1 MARLKI
7 DYGIDLG
14 TTNSAIARMENGE
27 SVIKKTKTQMDTLPS
42 CVYFS
47 KSKKGTSINVGL
59 QAKPKIYSDAIMA
72 LNKGEYNSEKFGY
85 IEFKRDMGTD
95 MKYSNSR
102 MTKPFYYPEE
112 LSAEVLK
119 ELKRI
124 INDEEVKA
132 VVITVPAKFTVTQ
145 KTATKEAATLAGFE
159 HCELLQEP
167 IAAAMAYGLSS
178 TQKDA
183 RWLVFDFGGG
193 TFDAAL
199 LKVEDGIMQV
209 FDTEGNNRLGG
220 KDLDNAVIDN
230 ILLPVLNNEY
240 NLTSYYD
247 EEWKMQCL
255 RDGLKPIAEEIRI
268 ALSFQDSYDYSS
280 FSSDY
285 DLMTDDEGN
294 DIEVEVTVSQ
304 QQLLDAIVTH
314 YQKAINICKEL
325 LERNN
330 LTGKDLNSIILVGGP
345 TFSPI
350 VRQMLREQVSPNV
363 DTSVDPMTVVARG
376 AAIYAATIDA
386 NIDRSDVPQDI
397 VKLELT
403 YNAATAEL
411 VEWVAVKLD
420 KSNSDNVP
428 DKVIVELN
436 RTDGAWHS
444 GRIDVD
450 ENGNLFEVNLL
461 EGKSNSFTI
470 SAFDDRGNKL
480 PCFPNE
486 ITILPTTVPVAP
498 LPFNI
503 GIAVWNEQKEKE
515 TFLPIKGLEKN
526 KPVPAIGVYNGL
538 KTMQQLRP
546 GVADDELKIAVYQ
559 VDDFK
564 EAEGKLVVLYAYLSD
579 VVVTGE
585 EVASL
590 VPKGTEVDITLKADK
605 SEMMTIEIDFPTLG
619 FSIDKEFKVKKDSI
633 EKAKEF
639 IAEYIEYAQS
649 RIDEFEELD
658 YDMDSYKQRLNGI
671 IEERDK
677 NPETMY
683 VQGLLKKLLR
693 EIENLDEKTMWERL
707 EKELR
712 DEFTRLEKAN
722 ADLGNA
728 ETTQIVNQLRAQVD
742 NVIRTKDVSL
752 GEEIKEQ
759 VHGLYFHLTLLYQC
773 MGAIKSL
780 NNRFSSIRWKDSA
793 RARSLLN
800 QAIEIMNNQPTVEKL
815 HPVTVKVIEL
825 LPDDERNGINDPI
838 VSLGI

>member
-1 MARLKI
+1 MVVLKRRLKI

-59 QAKPKIYSDAIMA
+59 QAKPKIYSDAITA

-119 ELKRI
+119 ELKQI
-124 INDEEVKA
+124 INDEEIKA

-159 HCELLQEP
+159 YCELLQEP

-178 TQKDA
+178 THKDA

-230 ILLPVLNNEY
+230 ILLPALNNEY

-304 QQLLDAIVTH
+304 QQLLDAIVSH

-330 LTGKDLNSIILVGGP
+330 LTGKDLDSIILVGGP

-350 VRQMLREQVSPNV
+350 IRQMLKEQISPNV

-376 AAIYAATIDA
+376 AAIYASTIETGL
-386 NIDRSDVPQDI
+386 IPPTSQHTI
-397 VKLELT
+397 KLDLT
-403 YNAATAEL
+403 YNPASAEL

-420 KSNSDNVP
+420 KTNFNEP
-428 DKVIVELN
+428 RKVVVELN
-436 RTDGAWHS
+436 RKDGAWQS
-444 GRIDVD
+444 GKVEVD
-450 ENGNLFEVNLL
+450 ENGELFEVNLL
-461 EGKSNSFTI
+461 EGKSNSFDI
-470 SAFDDRGNKL
+470 FVYDDKGNKL

-486 ITILPTTVPVAP
+486 ITILPTTVPAAP
-498 LPFNI
+498 LPYNI

-526 KPVPAIGVYNGL
+526 KPVPAVGVYNGL
-538 KTMQQLRP
+538 RTMKQLRP
-546 GVADDELKIAVYQ
+546 GVAEDNLKIAVYQ

-564 EAEGKLVVLYAYLSD
+564 DAEGKLVVLYEYASD
-579 VVVTGE
+579 VIVTGE
-585 EVASL
+585 EVTSL
-590 VPKGTEVDITLKADK
+590 VPKGTEVDVTLKVDK

-619 FSIDKEFKVKKDSI
+619 FSIDKVFKTEKKSI
-633 EKAKEF
+633 DKAKEF
-639 IAEYIEYAQS
+639 IEEYIAYAQN
-649 RIDEFEELD
+649 RIEEFEELD
-658 YDMDSYKQRLNGI
+658 YNMESYKERLNSI

-683 VQGLLKKLLR
+683 VQGLLKELLR
-693 EIENLDEKTMWERL
+693 EIESLDEKTAWERL

-712 DEFTRLEKAN
+712 EEFTRLEKAN
-722 ADLGNA
+722 SDLGNA

-742 NVIRTKDVSL
+742 NVIRTKDVNL

-773 MGAIKSL
+773 MGAIRSM
-780 NNRFSSIRWKDSA
+780 NNRFSSIRWKDTS

-815 HPVTVKVIEL
+815 HPITVKVIEL
-825 LPDDERNGINDPI
+825 LPDEERGSVTN
-838 VSLGI
+838 SLGLN

>member
-102 MTKPFYYPEE
+102 MTKPFYSPEE

-119 ELKRI
+119 ELKQI

-145 KTATKEAATLAGFE
+145 KSATKEAAALAGFE

-167 IAAAMAYGLSS
+167 IAAAMAYGLSA
-178 TQKDA
+178 TKKDA

-209 FDTEGNNRLGG
+209 HDTEGNNRLGG

-230 ILLPVLNNEY
+230 ILLPALNEEY
-240 NLTSYYD
+240 NLDSYYD
-247 EEWKMQCL
+247 EDWKMQCL

-268 ALSFQDSYDYSS
+268 ALSFQESYDYSS

-294 DIEVEVTVSQ
+294 DIEVEVTISQ
-304 QQLLDAIVTH
+304 QQLLDAIKSL
-314 YQKAINICKEL
+314 YQKAINICNDL
-325 LERNN
+325 LSRNN
-330 LTGKDLNSIILVGGP
+330 LTGKDLDSIILVGGP

-350 VRQMLREQVSPNV
+350 VRQMLKEQVSPNV

-386 NIDRSDVPQDI
+386 NVDRSDVPQDI

-411 VEWVAVKLD
+411 SEWVAVKLD
-420 KSNSDNVP
+420 KTNSVKIP
-428 DKVIVELN
+428 RRVVVELN
-436 RTDGAWHS
+436 RVDGAWHS
-444 GRIDVD
+444 GRIEVD
-450 ENGNLFEVNLL
+450 ETGNLFEVNLL
-461 EGKSNSFTI
+461 EGKSNSFSI
-470 SAFDDRGNKL
+470 SVFDEKGNKL

-498 LPFNI
+498 LPYNI
-503 GIAVWNEQKEKE
+503 GIAVWNEQKKRE
-515 TFLPIKGLEKN
+515 TFLPIRGLEKN
-526 KPVPAIGVYNGL
+526 KPVPAVGVHNGL
-538 KTMQQLRP
+538 KTMGQIRP
-546 GVADDELKIAVYQ
+546 GIENDRLKIAVYQ

-564 EAEGKLVVLYAYLSD
+564 EAEGKLVALYAYVSD

-585 EVASL
+585 EVACL
-590 VPKGTEVDITLKADK
+590 IPKGTDVDITLKVDK

-619 FSIDKEFKVKKDSI
+619 FSIDKEFNV
-633 EKAKEF
+633 E
-639 IAEYIEYAQS
+639 
-649 RIDEFEELD
+649 
-658 YDMDSYKQRLNGI
+658 
-671 IEERDK
+671 
-677 NPETMY
+677 
-683 VQGLLKKLLR
+683 KKL
-693 EIENLDEKTMWERL
+693 
-707 EKELR
+707 
-712 DEFTRLEKAN
+712 
-722 ADLGNA
+722 
-728 ETTQIVNQLRAQVD
+728 
-742 NVIRTKDVSL
+742 
-752 GEEIKEQ
+752 
-759 VHGLYFHLTLLYQC
+759 Y
-773 MGAIKSL
+773 
-780 NNRFSSIRWKDSA
+780 
-793 RARSLLN
+793 
-800 QAIEIMNNQPTVEKL
+800 
-815 HPVTVKVIEL
+815 
-825 LPDDERNGINDPI
+825 
-838 VSLGI
+838 

>member
-1 MARLKI
+1 MARLMI

-42 CVYFS
+42 CVYFN
-47 KSKKGTSINVGL
+47 KSKKGTSINVGS
-59 QAKPKIYSDAIMA
+59 QAKPKIYSDAITA
-72 LNKGEYNSEKFGY
+72 LNKGEDISEKFGY

-102 MTKPFYYPEE
+102 MTKPFYSPEE

-119 ELKRI
+119 ELKQI

-145 KTATKEAATLAGFE
+145 KTATKEAAALAGFE

-178 TQKDA
+178 SQKDA

-199 LKVEDGIMQV
+199 LKVEDGVMQV

-230 ILLPVLNNEY
+230 ILLPVLSNEY
-240 NLTSYYD
+240 NLTSCYD
-247 EEWKMQCL
+247 KEWKMQCL

-268 ALSFQDSYDYSS
+268 ALSFQDSYEYLSYSS
-280 FSSDY
+280 NG
-285 DLMTDDEGN
+285 DLMSDDDGN
-294 DIEVEVTVSQ
+294 DIEVEITVSQ
-304 QQLLDAIVTH
+304 RQLLDAIEAH
-314 YQKAINICKEL
+314 YQKAIDICKEL

-330 LTGKDLNSIILVGGP
+330 LTGKDLDSIILVGGP

-376 AAIYAATIDA
+376 AAIYAATIKRTIIGPDD
-386 NIDRSDVPQDI
+386 IPQNT

-420 KSNSDNVP
+420 KSNSANVP
-428 DKVIVELN
+428 SKVIVELN
-436 RTDGAWHS
+436 RADGAWHS
-444 GRIDVD
+444 GRIEVD
-450 ENGNLFEVNLL
+450 SIGNLLEVNLL
-461 EGKSNSFTI
+461 EGKSNSFAI
-470 SAFDDRGNKL
+470 SVFDEKGNKL

-486 ITILPTTVPVAP
+486 ITILPTTVPAAP

-503 GIAVWNEQKEKE
+503 GIAVWNESKEKE
-515 TFLPIKGLEKN
+515 TFLPIRGLEKN
-526 KPVPAIGVYNGL
+526 KPVPAVGVYNGL

-546 GVADDELKIAVYQ
+546 GVSDDRLKVAVYQ

-564 EAEGKLVVLYAYLSD
+564 EAEGKLVALYAYVSD

-590 VPKGTEVDITLKADK
+590 VPKGTEVDITLKVDK
-605 SEMMTIEIDFPTLG
+605 SEMMSIEIDFPTLG
-619 FSIDKEFKVKKDSI
+619 FSIDKEFKVEKDSI

-639 IAEYIEYAQS
+639 IEEYIDYAKV
-649 RIDEFEELD
+649 RIEEFEDLE
-658 YDMDSYKQRLNGI
+658 YDMDSYRQRLNNI
-671 IEERDK
+671 IDEHEK

-683 VQGLLKKLLR
+683 IQGLLKELLR
-693 EIENLDEKTMWERL
+693 ELESLEEKTAWERL
-707 EKELR
+707 ERELR
-712 DEFTRLEKAN
+712 EEFTRLEKAN
-722 ADLGNA
+722 SDLGNT
-728 ETTQIVNQLRAQVD
+728 ETTQMVNQLRVQVD
-742 NVIRTKDVSL
+742 NVIRTKDVTL
-752 GEEIKEQ
+752 GMEVKKQ
-759 VHGLYFHLTLLYQC
+759 VHDLFFHLTLLYQC
-773 MGAIKSL
+773 MGAIKNL
-780 NNRFSSIRWKDSA
+780 NNRFSSIRWKDAS
-793 RARSLLN
+793 RARLLLN
-800 QAIEIMNNQPTVEKL
+800 QAIEIMNNQPTIEKL
-815 HPVTVKVIEL
+815 HPVTVNVLEL
-825 LPDDERNGINDPI
+825 LPDEERGSVTN
-838 VSLGI
+838 SLGL

>member
-178 TQKDA
+178 TQKDV

-304 QQLLDAIVTH
+304 QQLLDAIATH

-330 LTGKDLNSIILVGGP
+330 LSGKDLNSIILVGGP

-386 NIDRSDVPQDI
+386 NIDRSDVPQDT

-420 KSNSDNVP
+420 KSNSDNIP

-470 SAFDDRGNKL
+470 SVFDDRGNKL

-486 ITILPTTVPVAP
+486 ITILPTTVPAAP

-526 KPVPAIGVYNGL
+526 KPVPAVGVYNGL
-538 KTMQQLRP
+538 RTMQQLRP
-546 GVADDELKIAVYQ
+546 GVADDGLKIAVYQ
-559 VDDFK
+559 VDDFR
-564 EAEGKLVVLYAYLSD
+564 EAEGKLVALYAYLSD

-639 IAEYIEYAQS
+639 IEEYIEYAQN
-649 RIDEFEELD
+649 RIGEFEELE
-658 YDMDSYKQRLNGI
+658 YDMESYRQRLNSI
-671 IEERDK
+671 IEESDK

-683 VQGLLKKLLR
+683 VQGLLKELLR
-693 EIENLDEKTMWERL
+693 EIESLDEKTMWERL

-722 ADLGNA
+722 DDLGNA

-780 NNRFSSIRWKDSA
+780 NNRFSSIRWKDST

-825 LPDDERNGINDPI
+825 LPDNEKSTINDPI
-838 VSLGI
+838 ISLGI

>member
-59 QAKPKIYSDAIMA
+59 QAKPKIYSDAITA

-119 ELKRI
+119 ELKQI

-178 TQKDA
+178 IQKDA

-220 KDLDNAVIDN
+220 KDLDNAVIDK
-230 ILLPVLNNEY
+230 ILLPALNNEY
-240 NLTSYYD
+240 NLTSYYG

-304 QQLLDAIVTH
+304 QQLLDAIVSH
-314 YQKAINICKEL
+314 YQKAINICKVL

-330 LTGKDLNSIILVGGP
+330 LTGKDLDSIILVGGP

-350 VRQMLREQVSPNV
+350 IRQMLKEQVSSNV

-386 NIDRSDVPQDI
+386 DIDRSDVPQDT

-411 VEWVAVKLD
+411 VEWIAVKLD
-420 KSNSDNVP
+420 KSNSCNIP
-428 DKVIVELN
+428 HKVVVELN
-436 RTDGAWHS
+436 RADGAWHS

-470 SAFDDRGNKL
+470 SVFDERGNKL
-480 PCFPNE
+480 PSFPNE
-486 ITILPTTVPVAP
+486 ITILPTTVPAAP

-515 TFLPIKGLEKN
+515 TFLPIKGIEKN
-526 KPVPAIGVYNGL
+526 KPVPAVGVYNGL
-538 KTMQQLRP
+538 RTMQQLRP
-546 GVADDELKIAVYQ
+546 GVADDGLKIAVYQ

-564 EAEGKLVVLYAYLSD
+564 EAEGKLVALYAYLSD

-585 EVASL
+585 EVVSL

-619 FSIDKEFKVKKDSI
+619 FSIEKEFKVKKDSI
-633 EKAKEF
+633 DKAKEF
-639 IAEYIEYAQS
+639 IEEYIEYAQN
-649 RIDEFEELD
+649 RIDEFEELE
-658 YDMDSYKQRLNGI
+658 YDMQSYRQRLNGV

-683 VQGLLKKLLR
+683 VQGLLKELLR
-693 EIENLDEKTMWERL
+693 EIESLDEQTIWERL

-712 DEFTRLEKAN
+712 EEFDRLEKAN
-722 ADLGNA
+722 SDLGNA
-728 ETTQIVNQLRAQVD
+728 ETTQIVNQLCTQVD

-773 MGAIKSL
+773 MGAIRSM
-780 NNRFSSIRWKDSA
+780 NNRFSFIRWKDSS

-825 LPDDERNGINDPI
+825 LPDEEKGR
-838 VSLGI
+838 VSNSLRI

>member
-72 LNKGEYNSEKFGY
+72 LNKGEYNSERFGY

-102 MTKPFYYPEE
+102 MTKPFYSPEE

-119 ELKRI
+119 ELKQI

-145 KTATKEAATLAGFE
+145 KTATKEAATLAGIE

-167 IAAAMAYGLSS
+167 IAAAMAYGLSA
-178 TQKDA
+178 TKKDA

-209 FDTEGNNRLGG
+209 HDTEGNNRLGG

-230 ILLPVLNNEY
+230 ILLPALNEEY
-240 NLTSYYD
+240 NLDSYYS

-268 ALSFQDSYDYSS
+268 ALSFQNSYDYSS

-304 QQLLDAIVTH
+304 QQLLDAIKSL
-314 YQKAINICKEL
+314 YQKAINICNEL
-325 LERNN
+325 LKRNN
-330 LTGKDLNSIILVGGP
+330 LTGKDLDSIILVGGP

-386 NIDRSDVPQDI
+386 NVDRSDVPLDI

-420 KSNSDNVP
+420 KTNSAKVPRNV
-428 DKVIVELN
+428 VVELN

-444 GRIDVD
+444 GRIEVD
-450 ENGNLFEVNLL
+450 ENGNLFELNLL
-461 EGKSNSFTI
+461 EGRSNSFTI
-470 SAFDDRGNKL
+470 SVYDERGNKL

-486 ITILPTTVPVAP
+486 ITILPTTVPAAP
-498 LPFNI
+498 LPYNI

-526 KPVPAIGVYNGL
+526 KPLPAVGVYNGL
-538 KTMQQLRP
+538 RTMRQLRP
-546 GVADDELKIAVYQ
+546 GVSDDGLKIAVYQ

-564 EAEGKLVVLYAYLSD
+564 EAEGKLVALYAYVSD
-579 VVVTGE
+579 VIVTGE
-585 EVASL
+585 EVAYL
-590 VPKGTEVDITLKADK
+590 VPKGTEVDVTLKVDK

-619 FSIDKEFKVKKDSI
+619 FSIDKEFKVEKNSI
-633 EKAKEF
+633 DKAKEF
-639 IAEYIEYAQS
+639 IEEYIGYAHN
-649 RIDEFEELD
+649 RIDEFEELN
-658 YDMDSYKQRLNGI
+658 YDMNSYKERLNGI
-671 IEERDK
+671 MEERDK

-683 VQGLLKKLLR
+683 VQGLLKELLR
-693 EIENLDEKTMWERL
+693 EIEKLDEQTIWERL

-712 DEFTRLEKAN
+712 NEFTRLEKAN

-728 ETTQIVNQLRAQVD
+728 ETTQIVNQLRTQVD
-742 NVIRTKDVSL
+742 NAIRTKDVCF
-752 GEEIKEQ
+752 GKEIKEQ

-773 MGAIKSL
+773 IGAIKDL
-780 NNRFSSIRWKDSA
+780 NNRFISIRWKDSS

-800 QAIEIMNNQPTVEKL
+800 QAIEIINNQPTVEKL
-815 HPVTVKVIEL
+815 HPITVSVIDL
-825 LPDDERNGINDPI
+825 LPDGVEGPDIPR
-838 VSLGI
+838 L